1 MSRENMHA
9 AKETIDEDFVSLIN
23 KCLLLKDKAKIM
35 YMCALWAVLGYMYNS
50 AWSVLELFFF
60 NYMLSD
66 GLFLCRGFMFI
77 RRHSKQWST
86 LTLVS
91 CNISS
96 LTPSLSPFLSP
107 SLSPSL
113 PLLFL
118 PLPLLSPSLPPFP
131 PSLSSLLGLH
141 AHQFVEKSYKSF
153 TYCGECEG
161 FIWGLA
167 KQGVQCES
175 E

>member
-1 MSRENMHA
+1 MGS
-9 AKETIDEDFVSLIN
+9 
-23 KCLLLKDKAKIM
+23 
-35 YMCALWAVLGYMYNS
+35 AVLGYMYNS
-50 AWSVLELFFF
+50 AWSVLGLFFF

-77 RRHSKQWST
+77 RRHFKQWST

-91 CNISS
+91 CNVSS
-96 LTPSLSPFLSP
+96 LTPSLSL
-107 SLSPSL
+107 SLSLPPSSFPLSLSLSLPPSSFPLSLPPSPLSLPASLSL
-113 PLLFL
+113 PLLSL
-118 PLPLLSPSLPPFP
+118 PLPLLSLPLLSSPLLSPP
-131 PSLSSLLGLH
+131 PSPLSLSGLH

>member
-1 MSRENMHA
+1 MGS
-9 AKETIDEDFVSLIN
+9 
-23 KCLLLKDKAKIM
+23 
-35 YMCALWAVLGYMYNS
+35 AVLGYMYNS
-50 AWSVLELFFF
+50 AWSVLGLFFF

-77 RRHSKQWST
+77 RRHFKQWST

-91 CNISS
+91 CNVSS
-96 LTPSLSPFLSP
+96 LTPSLSPSLSLPPSSFPLSLPPSPLSLPP
-107 SLSPSL
+107 SLSL
-113 PLLFL
+113 PVLS
-118 PLPLLSPSLPPFP
+118 LPLLSPSPI
-131 PSLSSLLGLH
+131 SLSSPLLSPPPSPLSLSGLH